1 MIHNPNQPIR
11 VLVVDDS
18 PLIQKILTRGL
29 SKDPGLEIVGVAGDP
44 YQARDL
50 LVQLHPDVMTLDIEM
65 PRMNGLEFLRRLMPH
80 YQLPV
85 IMVST
90 LSQEG
95 AQITLDCLAAG
106 AMDFICKPSGGPGSD
121 TNTMIQDLRDK
132 IHAVVQTGHA
142 PPLQAATAPSPASTA
157 PPAVKVVGASQKV
170 IALGASTGG
179 TEAIRKV
186 LRTLP
191 PQIPGMLIVQHMPPG
206 FTKAYADRLNTECAL
221 NIKEAATGDLLQPG
235 TVLIAPGG
243 LHMRMRRD
251 ATGFRVTCEAGEK
264 VNWHC
269 PSVDVMMESV
279 AKQVGRHATGI
290 ILTGMG
296 NDGARGLLAMRRAGA
311 RTIAQDEASS
321 VVFGMPK
328 VAYECGGAER
338 LMDIDRIGPALL
350 ELVGAVRA

>member
-1 MIHNPNQPIR
+1 MTTNQQPIR

-29 SKDPGLEIVGVAGDP
+29 SKDPALEIVGVAGDA

-50 LVQLHPDVMTLDIEM
+50 IVQLKPDVMTLDIEM
-65 PRMNGLEFLRRLMPH
+65 PRMNGLEFLRRLIPNYPM
-80 YQLPV
+80 PV

-95 AQITLDCLAAG
+95 AQITFDCLAAG
-106 AMDFICKPSGGPGSD
+106 AMDFVCKPSGGQSG
-121 TNTMIQDLRDK
+121 NTESMLMDLRAK
-132 IHAVVQTGHA
+132 IRAVVRGHLVA
-142 PPLQAATAPSPASTA
+142 PAAANHAAPTTTTA
-157 PPAVKVVGASQKV
+157 PPAVKILGATHKL

-179 TEAIRKV
+179 TEATRRV

-206 FTKAYADRLNTECAL
+206 FTKAYADRLNDECA
-221 NIKEAATGDLLQPG
+221 IEVREAVHGDVLYPGLALL
-235 TVLIAPGG
+235 APGG
-243 LHMRMRRD
+243 LHMSVRREGGEYHV
-251 ATGFRVTCEAGEK
+251 ACWAGDK

-279 AKQVGRHATGI
+279 ATHARKMATGI

-296 NDGARGLLAMRRAGA
+296 NDGAQGLLAMRRAGA
-311 RTIAQDEASS
+311 RTLAQDEDTS
-321 VVFGMPK
+321 VVFGMPR
-328 VAYECGGAER
+328 VAYECGGAEK
-338 LMDIDRIGPALL
+338 LYAIDRIAPALL
-350 ELVGAVRA
+350 EILSSAQS